1 MIKELNIALIGCG
14 NWGKNIA
21 RNLYEMGS
29 LACIYDSNIKL
40 SEKLSHD
47 YSLPILKLNK
57 IFHDQNINA
66 IVVAS
71 PAVTHKDIAI
81 EALKNNK
88 DVFIEKPFCLSLA
101 DAQKLSELATNK
113 NKVLMVGHLLNYH
126 NAFIKMKEL
135 IKNGK
140 IGALQNIR
148 ANRLALGAIRS
159 KESVIYDLSA
169 HDISM
174 IISITEEL
182 PIDVNVQSI
191 HHHNNIGPDAIS
203 VKLSFSKGLT
213 ALINS
218 DWMCPYKEHK
228 FSAIGTKGSL
238 IFDDTKTWS
247 EKLLYNPSFVTSN
260 NEIVSLPTEKIKI
273 QENEPLKSELKEFIN
288 CLHSRKNPLTDH
300 KEAIKVQTVLDMLD
314 KKILENKV
322 NL

>member
-1 MIKELNIALIGCG
+1 MIRELKIALIGCG

-21 RNLYEMGS
+21 RNLHQMGS

-238 IFDDTKTWS
+238 VFDDTKTWS

>member
-1 MIKELNIALIGCG
+1 MIRELNIALIGCG

-21 RNLYEMGS
+21 RNLHQMGY
-29 LACIYDSNIKL
+29 LACIYDSKSNL
-40 SEKLSHD
+40 SEKLSYD
-47 YSLPILKLNK
+47 YMLPTFELDK
-57 IFHDQNINA
+57 IFENQNINA
-66 IVVAS
+66 IVIAS
-71 PAVTHKDIAI
+71 PAITHKDLAI
-81 EALKNNK
+81 EALKNDK
-88 DVFIEKPFCLSLA
+88 DVFIEKPFCLSLP

-113 NKVLMVGHLLNYH
+113 NRVLMVGHLLNYH

-140 IGALQNIR
+140 IGVPQNIR

-174 IISITEEL
+174 ILSITEEL

-191 HHHNNIGPDAIS
+191 HHHNNIGPDAVS
-203 VKLSFSKGLT
+203 VKLSFSKGVT

-228 FSAIGTKGSL
+228 FSVIGTKGSL

-247 EKLLYNPSFVTSN
+247 EKLLYNPSFVTSK
-260 NEIVSLPTEKIKI
+260 NEIESY
-273 QENEPLKSELKEFIN
+273 QLKKLKY
-288 CLHSRKNPLTDH
+288 
-300 KEAIKVQTVLDMLD
+300 
-314 KKILENKV
+314 KKTSHLKV
-322 NL
+322 N

>member
-29 LACIYDSNIKL
+29 LSCIYDSNIKL

-47 YSLPILKLNK
+47 YSLPILELNK

-159 KESVIYDLSA
+159 KESVIYDLTA

-238 IFDDTKTWS
+238 VFDDTKTWS

-314 KKILENKV
+314 KKILENRV